1 MVYVITSYNILVYH
15 MLVLAQQLRIEVDAV
30 YNAHLFEE
38 SGFARLAS
46 AKKKQL
52 DLQKNWGVVYVI
64 QSLRKLF
71 YANL

>member
-1 MVYVITSYNILVYH
+1 MVYGITSYNILVYH

-52 DLQKNWGVVYVI
+52 DLKEN
-64 QSLRKLF
+64 
-71 YANL
+71 